1 MTAVLDSGEEE
12 REEKMYTIS
21 GSKLIVTAVLDS
33 GEEEREEKMY
43 TISGSNLIVT
53 AVLDSGEEERE
64 EEEEEEKGRGGGDEE
79 EMEGEGVYMLGG
91 GSTSSGLKVRN
102 EDKRKIHKKILKKSV
117 NFKSSM
123 KLFVVLG
130 KAEKNHLTA

>member
-1 MTAVLDSGEEE
+1 
-12 REEKMYTIS
+12 
-21 GSKLIVTAVLDS
+21 
-33 GEEEREEKMY
+33 MY

-91 GSTSSGLKVRN
+91 GSTSSGLKQKMKIKERN
-102 EDKRKIHKKILKKSV
+102 IRKSPKIVNVFICYLVKQKRTY
-117 NFKSSM
+117 
-123 KLFVVLG
+123 
-130 KAEKNHLTA
+130 LTA

>member
-1 MTAVLDSGEEE
+1 
-12 REEKMYTIS
+12 
-21 GSKLIVTAVLDS
+21 
-33 GEEEREEKMY
+33 MY

-91 GSTSSGLKVRN
+91 GSTSSGLKI
-102 EDKRKIHKKILKKSV
+102 KKLRKIYTKNLLKSPDSKIL
-117 NFKSSM
+117 NAIICCFI
-123 KLFVVLG
+123 
-130 KAEKNHLTA
+130 